1 MKRWLDASAAVGAVV
16 WTSLMTIPLAPNLG
30 IGTIEKLFLLGP
42 LVVVP
47 LGLALIGVER
57 AIIYLQ
63 PLAGA
68 AVVASFFLPPGLL
81 AGMLVVPWLILVALA
96 ALGGLDRLARGGAT
110 QFCFGAALM
119 MLPIGGVGLL
129 QSRFGMT
136 PLGFREPL
144 VLLVAVHFHYAA
156 FVSPIMA
163 GAVIRRTKF
172 LAWPV
177 AISASIGSPILAAG
191 YVLHVPAVRL
201 LGAMLLVVALCGVSV
216 LTFAALRNVRPR
228 AGQFLLGL
236 AASSVV
242 VAMAYASVY
251 AVADFYGEVWVAIPH
266 MARTHGVIN
275 ALGFS
280 VAGLLGWRL
289 AEGREANAA
298 NA

>member
-16 WTSLMTIPLAPNLG
+16 WTLLMAIPLDPNLG

-42 LVVVP
+42 LMVVP

-57 AIIYLQ
+57 AVIYLQ

-96 ALGGLDRLARGGAT
+96 ALGGLDRLVRGGAT
-110 QFCFGAALM
+110 EFCFGTALM
-119 MLPIGGVGLL
+119 MLPVGGGGLV
-129 QSRFGMT
+129 QSRLGMT

-172 LAWPV
+172 LACPV
-177 AISASIGSPILAAG
+177 AICASVGSPILATG
-191 YVLHVPAVRL
+191 YVLHVPTVRL

-236 AASSVV
+236 SASSVV

-251 AVADFYGEVWVAIPH
+251 ALADFFGEVWVAIPH

-289 AEGREANAA
+289 ADGRQTNAA